1 MYKRVLVPVDLDDL
15 SVINKVF
22 DLIKGS
28 IFQDEACHIRLIN
41 VQPIVP
47 MNILGYLPPTFD
59 EEVDLHVQINFEN
72 LLPESNLPD
81 HKITKIIRRGN
92 VSDEVLAEANDW
104 KADMIII
111 GSHRPS
117 MSNYLLGSN
126 AATIVRHA
134 KCSVLVVRQ

>member
-28 IFQDEACHIRLIN
+28 LFQDEACHIRLIN

-47 MNILGYLPPTFD
+47 MSILGYLPPTFD
-59 EEVDLHVQINFEN
+59 EEMDRHVQINFEK
-72 LLPESNLPD
+72 LLPESKLPD

-104 KADMIII
+104 NADMIII

-126 AATIVRHA
+126 AASIVRHA